1 MTPRTLVPAAR
12 VDSPIEPRALE
23 YFFHRTAPQLAG
35 FFDGAFF
42 QSSVLHASLEEPAI
56 RQTLAAIAIVHEGK
70 TLNPVEGQSLGSTS
84 PIQLYNKA
92 IRGIVQKTMKEPNAV
107 SLVAMISILF
117 ACLEYLRG
125 NAAMSRSHIT
135 SGIQIFQSWME
146 NKKSQN
152 QSSGRDDTSIGSHF
166 METEI
171 GPILL
176 SLRTIVLDR
185 DTAKNLRL
193 LMNPVNVH
201 GDLTLGDRFDTV
213 QQARV
218 GLVDLIT
225 QTNLRFDKL
234 DKYCPLGPQ
243 YNEKA
248 SLIIKSVEKTF
259 AQWDANFDDLA
270 LRRGSSWVKRQ
281 RPSINAVRLIK
292 FDLSFGVRNYLA
304 DSECAWDAGRADFE
318 EALSLIENLITD
330 RDRFC
335 PGNNFRPLSLDFAI
349 IYCLHTLSWKC
360 RWPRL
365 RRWGL
370 DLFRRICGREWLLD
384 AEKYF
389 IIFSRIMEIEEA
401 GTNSSNQLELPDG
414 GPQENILPHEHLRIH
429 HFQVSVS
436 NQASPSPEDPE
447 QPTKY
452 SVTFWSKP
460 YGIDGPWHKLTEPLQ
475 PGASVAEESTIPSN
489 LINEFFAKPPRIKEL
504 ERLGQEIDL
513 VIREGP

>member
-1 MTPRTLVPAAR
+1 
-12 VDSPIEPRALE
+12 
-23 YFFHRTAPQLAG
+23 
-35 FFDGAFF
+35 
-42 QSSVLHASLEEPAI
+42 
-56 RQTLAAIAIVHEGK
+56 
-70 TLNPVEGQSLGSTS
+70 
-84 PIQLYNKA
+84 
-92 IRGIVQKTMKEPNAV
+92 MKEPNAV

-135 SGIQIFQSWME
+135 SGIQILKSWME
-146 NKKSQN
+146 NNKSQN
-152 QSSGRDDTSIGSHF
+152 KSSGRDDKTIGSHF

-171 GPILL
+171 GPILC

-185 DTAKNLRL
+185 ETAKNLRL
-193 LMNPVNVH
+193 LMNPVNVQ
-201 GDLTLGDRFDTV
+201 GDLTLGDRFDTI

-218 GLVDLIT
+218 GLVDLIAH
-225 QTNLRFDKL
+225 TNWRFDRL
-234 DKYCPLGPQ
+234 DKCFPLGPR
-243 YNEKA
+243 YNDEA
-248 SLIIKSVEKTF
+248 SLILNSVEKTL
-259 AQWDANFDDLA
+259 AQWEANFDDLA
-270 LRRGSSWVKRQ
+270 RRRGSSWVKKQ
-281 RPSINAVRLIK
+281 RIATNAVRLIK
-292 FDLSFGVRNYLA
+292 LDIGFGVRNYLA
-304 DSECAWDAGRADFE
+304 DSECAWDAGRADYE
-318 EALSLIENLITD
+318 EALSLIENLIAD
-330 RDRFC
+330 RDRFS
-335 PGNNFRPLSLDFAI
+335 PGNNFRPLSLDVAI

-401 GTNSSNQLELPDG
+401 GTNSNQLESPDE
-414 GPQENILPHEHLRIH
+414 GPQGNILPHEHLRIH
-429 HFQVSVS
+429 NFSVA
-436 NQASPSPEDPE
+436 NQTSPSPADSE

-475 PGASVAEESTIPSN
+475 PGASETEESAIPSN

-504 ERLGQEIDL
+504 ETFGQGIDL
-513 VIREGP
+513 VIREGS